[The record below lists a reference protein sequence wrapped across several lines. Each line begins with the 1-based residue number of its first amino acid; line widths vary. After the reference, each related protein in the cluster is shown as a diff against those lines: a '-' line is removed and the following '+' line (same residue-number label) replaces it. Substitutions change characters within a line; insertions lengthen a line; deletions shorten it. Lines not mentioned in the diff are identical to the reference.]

1 MSRTN
6 DKSLK
11 EVIEQMLSVYKLKR
25 KFDETALIA
34 FWPEMVGKSVA
45 NRTTNIYVRDRR
57 LYLRLES
64 SVIKHELLMMRT
76 QIIDK
81 LNEHAGSKV
90 IDEIVFL

>member
-11 EVIEQMLSVYKLKR
+11 EAIEQMLSVYKLKR

-81 LNEHAGSKV
+81 
-90 IDEIVFL
+90 